1 MDYQKLYE
9 EKLTTADEAV
19 KVVKSGDWVD
29 YGWCTNHPVALD
41 KALAARKDELVDVK
55 VRGGVTMWMP
65 EIAVAEDAGEHF
77 SWNVWH
83 MSGVDRKIVAKG
95 MGYFNPMR
103 YSELPRFYRENL
115 SVDVAMLQVSPMD
128 AHGNF
133 NYGLAASHL
142 ADMLARAKVVIV
154 EVNKNMPWVYGLN
167 GSEINIK
174 DVDFVVEGEDPPV
187 AQLGAGGAPTE
198 VDQAVANLIVPEIP
212 NGACL
217 QLGIGGMP
225 NTMAP

>member
-128 AHGNF
+128 AHGN
-133 NYGLAASHL
+133 
-142 ADMLARAKVVIV
+142 
-154 EVNKNMPWVYGLN
+154 
-167 GSEINIK
+167 
-174 DVDFVVEGEDPPV
+174 
-187 AQLGAGGAPTE
+187 
-198 VDQAVANLIVPEIP
+198 
-212 NGACL
+212 
-217 QLGIGGMP
+217 
-225 NTMAP
+225 